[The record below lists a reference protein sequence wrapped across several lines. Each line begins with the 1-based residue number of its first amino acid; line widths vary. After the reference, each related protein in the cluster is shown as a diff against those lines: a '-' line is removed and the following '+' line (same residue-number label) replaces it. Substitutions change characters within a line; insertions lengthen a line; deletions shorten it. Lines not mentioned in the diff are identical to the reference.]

1 MTNSHCLANPC
12 PVLLSSICV
21 FYKGPN
27 LTYTGIVTN
36 DNLQTALEKIDFTLQ
51 NISSGSGTQN
61 YLAKWGSTST
71 LSDSIIYDDGLGVMV
86 NTTTYDYYKLD
97 VNGSARV
104 MTNLVV
110 GPVYPGSI
118 LVDTAYGIRV
128 NTPMSGAVNTFGVFA
143 DGEVQSDSTGAVYYF
158 RSFAKT
164 AATTFTVGELHH
176 FTATQG
182 TFGAGSTVTNQYG
195 FRVLS
200 NMIGGATSNRAF
212 FGELPV
218 SGTKNWNLW
227 MSGTAPNY
235 LAGALQIGSNT
246 LGNQSLRIGR
256 AISAATYVVTSDGA
270 ISSGAAAGVSNY
282 VSGLRTTGTFTLSS
296 FTHYLA
302 IEQVTPT
309 TVTSQICFWA
319 NNTIISGTN
328 NFGFRG
334 SLPSNTNNWN
344 LYMDGSAKN
353 HLSGTTLIGTTS
365 DDGVNKLQVTGNI
378 KASQYRLS
386 ALNTAPANA
395 SAPGVEGEIRIDANF
410 IYICTAT
417 NTWKRVAIATWP

>member
-36 DNLQTALEKIDFTLQ
+36 DNLQTALEKIDSTMQ

-71 LSDSIIYDDGLGVMV
+71 LSDSIIYDDGLSVMI

-104 MTNLVV
+104 MTNFVV

-118 LVDTAYGIRV
+118 LVDTNYGVRV
-128 NTPMSGAVNTFGVFA
+128 NTPMSGATSTFGVFA
-143 DGEVQSDSTGAVYYF
+143 DGEVQSDSTSAAHYF
-158 RSFAKT
+158 RSVAKT
-164 AATTFTVGELHH
+164 KAATFTLGDLHH

-195 FRVLS
+195 FRVFS
-200 NMIGGATSNRAF
+200 NMIGATNTNRGF
-212 FGELPV
+212 FGELPAD
-218 SGTKNWNLW
+218 GTKNWNLW
-227 MSGTAPNY
+227 MSGTAPNHM
-235 LAGALQIGSNT
+235 AGGLQIGPNA

-256 AISAATYVVTSDGA
+256 AISASTYVITSDGA
-270 ISSGAAAGVSNY
+270 ISSGAASGVSNY
-282 VSGLRTTGTFTLSS
+282 VSGLRTTGSFTLQS

-302 IEQVTPT
+302 VEQVTPT
-309 TVTSQICFWA
+309 TTTSQICFWA
-319 NNTIISGTN
+319 NNTIISGSN

-344 LYMDGSAKN
+344 LYMDGNAKN
-353 HLSGTTLIGTTS
+353 YLAGNTLIGGTT

-386 ALNTAPANA
+386 ALNTAPA
-395 SAPGVEGEIRIDANF
+395 SATATGTTGEIRIDANF
-410 IYICTAT
+410 IYICVAT
-417 NTWKRVAIATWP
+417 NTWKRSAISSW